1 MIELRKL
8 AALEMAWL
16 GARVIVTEYALGVML
31 SLVVGI
37 FSLRAGLG
45 QQDLVN
51 WQTILGTW
59 LVTIS
64 ANYVPLFI
72 YAVVIARAGTVQKEG
87 LPEVAHAARY
97 RIQQAIILVPL
108 FVVLLAL
115 IQER

>member
-1 MIELRKL
+1 MLFRS
-8 AALEMAWL
+8 
-16 GARVIVTEYALGVML
+16 RVIVTEYALGVML

-64 ANYVPLFI
+64 PNYVPLLL
-72 YAVVIARAGTVQKEG
+72 YAVVIARAGTVQDEAR
-87 LPEVAHAARY
+87 PEFAHARRY
-97 RIQQAIILVPL
+97 GIQQAIILVPL
-108 FVVLLAL
+108 FVVLLVL
-115 IQER
+115 IQERRRRKHELRN